1 MSVFDDI
8 DIHRRKL
15 DDELTLPR
23 ESLLEMGFRDDGI
36 GFSLR
41 QGVVSIYIYY
51 AKVLESHIVSV
62 IVNEVTELVG
72 TPRNMKSLK
81 EMIQDYVSF

>member
-8 DIHRRKL
+8 DIQRKKL

-23 ESLLEMGFRDDGI
+23 ESLIEMGFRDDGM

-41 QGVVSIYIYY
+41 QGVASIYIYY
-51 AKVLESHIVSV
+51 AEKLESHFVSV
-62 IVNEVTELVG
+62 IVNDVTELVG
-72 TPRNMKSLK
+72 TPQNMKSLK
-81 EMIQDYVSF
+81 EMIRDYVSF